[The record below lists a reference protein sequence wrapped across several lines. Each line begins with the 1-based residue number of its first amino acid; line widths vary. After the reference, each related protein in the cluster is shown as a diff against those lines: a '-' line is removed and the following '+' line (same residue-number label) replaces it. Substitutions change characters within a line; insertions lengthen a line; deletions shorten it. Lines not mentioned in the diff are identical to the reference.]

1 MTSPQTFRWIGRWD
15 NVINTGGIKVIP
27 EVLEGKLAR
36 IFSRLNIH
44 RRYFIAGRPDPA
56 LGSHVALIIEGD
68 PLTPEAVEMLQ
79 KEIVNILLKFENPRQ
94 ILFVKRFH
102 DTSSGKIN
110 RMETLNQL

>member
-1 MTSPQTFRWIGRWD
+1 MGRWD
-15 NVINTGGIKVIP
+15 NVINTGGVKVIP
-27 EVLEGKLAR
+27 EVLEGSLER

-68 PLTPEAVEMLQ
+68 PLPTEAFENLK
-79 KEIVNILLKFENPRQ
+79 KEIVNISLRFEIPRQ

-110 RMETLNQL
+110 RVETLNQL